1 MKCFGIFAIYLGHFG
16 SDGRDSYAFV
26 FTHHVALFFFV
37 SGCAEALSTSDRRIL
52 PYIQK
57 RIKTLLI
64 PYFFFGILSIVIYT
78 LTENVSARNA
88 EEEFI
93 QMLEGAVRNTFVRAG
108 CGFLPVSL

>member
-1 MKCFGIFAIYLGHFG
+1 MATAKKRIKWLDVMKCFGIFAIYLGHFG

-64 PYFFFGILSIVIYT
+64 PYFSQTPQRPPSSLGG
-78 LTENVSARNA
+78 R
-88 EEEFI
+88 
-93 QMLEGAVRNTFVRAG
+93 
-108 CGFLPVSL
+108 CGVLPWLHRQLAS

>member
-93 QMLEGAVRNTFVRAG
+93 
-108 CGFLPVSL
+108 